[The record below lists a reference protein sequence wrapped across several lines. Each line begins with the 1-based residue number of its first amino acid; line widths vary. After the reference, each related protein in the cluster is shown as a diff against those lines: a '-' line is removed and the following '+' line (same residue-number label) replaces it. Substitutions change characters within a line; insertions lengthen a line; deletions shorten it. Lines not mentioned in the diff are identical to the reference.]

1 MDLVTPWLNAAGS
14 KAIDKLET
22 TELLAKLARTTNEK
36 ARARLINKICEG
48 NLKLVYS
55 TVKNFS
61 DHRRLRWGNELSA
74 DLLQVGFLGLHYAV
88 GRYDAKRGTKL
99 STVAVPWIRQ
109 KLGRYLIQ
117 KVPSIYIP
125 ENLVR
130 EVVSLKKTGKL
141 TNSRTTPK
149 DTKLVDMAAY
159 AYGTIK
165 SLDVR
170 VNKNEE
176 DGTTLGDLIANP
188 EKDSAADREDRAF
201 LLLRDTMAEAGIEP
215 KTQDLMLEYARR
227 GRLAIAA
234 TKLRISPTH
243 ARRLVN
249 NAIERMQAL
258 V

>member
-1 MDLVTPWLNAAGS
+1 MDQITPWLNAAGT
-14 KAIDKLET
+14 KAIDKVET
-22 TELLAKLARTTNEK
+22 AELLAELARTTDEK
-36 ARARLINKICEG
+36 ARTRLINKICEG
-48 NLKLVYS
+48 NLKLVYT

-74 DLLQVGFLGLHYAV
+74 DLLQVGFLGLHHAV
-88 GRYDAKRGTKL
+88 GRYDASRGTRL

-117 KVPSIYIP
+117 KVPTIYIP

-149 DTKLVDMAAY
+149 DTRLVDMAAY
-159 AYGTIK
+159 AYGQIK
-165 SLDVR
+165 SLDIR
-170 VNKNEE
+170 LNGEE
-176 DGTTLGDLIANP
+176 DGNTLGDLIPQPSTEN
-188 EKDSAADREDRAF
+188 SARREDEAF
-201 LLLRDTMAEAGIEP
+201 LLLKDTMAQAGIEP
-215 KTQDLMLEYARR
+215 KTQDLMVEYARR

-234 TKLRISPTH
+234 SKLRVSPTH

-249 NAIERMQAL
+249 SAIERMQAL